1 MNQLILTRRQILKAA
16 GAAGG
21 LVAASSLLG
30 PAISLAGLDER
41 GHAPL
46 GPFGD
51 WTPPVPID
59 EIASAADDY
68 HPAISADS
76 RSLYFT
82 STRNAI
88 STPFPV
94 EIMVIERPGPEGPWD
109 IETLR
114 PVRALSLETYTAA
127 VPNLTPDGLSIYFQ
141 SKRPGGAAASIF
153 SNLWVSH
160 RDDPQD
166 NDGWGTPTVVLGGIN
181 KLGYSNSAATYF
193 RDPLTGNVQM
203 YVSRVKGK
211 GHSGQADEDFNISVT
226 DANAAGFDEG
236 VLVDSLNSPYGSPWS
251 RDTRTS
257 IRRDGL
263 EMFVTT
269 NRPVEVSTTGQP
281 LGTPTEN
288 VWVMTRS
295 DTASQNWQNPQPA
308 PGLNSGLFDG
318 GPALSWDART
328 IYFFSQRTTG
338 KRRQVWMSTRR
349 PVDD

>member
-21 LVAASSLLG
+21 LVAASSFLG
-30 PAISLAGLDER
+30 PVMSLAGLDEHGR
-41 GHAPL
+41 APL

-51 WTPPVPID
+51 WTLPVPID
-59 EIASAADDY
+59 EVASGADDY

-76 RSLYFT
+76 RSLFFT
-82 STRNAI
+82 STRNAT

-109 IETLR
+109 VDTLR

-141 SKRPGGAAASIF
+141 SNRPGGPSIY

-160 RDDPQD
+160 RDDPEN
-166 NDGWGTPTVVLGGIN
+166 NDSWGDPSPLLGGIN
-181 KLGYSNSAATYF
+181 VAGYSNSAADYF
-193 RDPLTGNVQM
+193 MDPQTGNVRM
-203 YVSRVKGK
+203 YVSRIKGK
-211 GHSGQADEDFNISVT
+211 GHSGQPDEDFNISVT
-226 DANAAGFDEG
+226 HANAAGFDQG
-236 VLVDSLNSPYGSPWS
+236 VLVAGLNSPFGSPWS

-269 NRPVEVSTTGQP
+269 NRPVQVSSSGQP
-281 LGTPTEN
+281 IGIPTEN
-288 VWVMTRS
+288 VWVMTRD
-295 DTASQNWQNPQPA
+295 DTESENWQNGQPV
-308 PGLNSGLFDG
+308 PGLNSGLNDG
-318 GPALSWDART
+318 GPALSWDGRT
-328 IYFFSQRTTG
+328 LYFFSQRTTG

-349 PVDD
+349 PLDD